1 MAKTMTL
8 ARSPIARATVVQ
20 LADELLA
27 PIDRLATPIQEQ
39 L

>member
-8 ARSPIARATVVQ
+8 ARSPIARATFVQ

>member
-1 MAKTMTL
+1 MAKPMML
-8 ARSPIARATVVQ
+8 ARSPVARATDVH

-39 L
+39 P